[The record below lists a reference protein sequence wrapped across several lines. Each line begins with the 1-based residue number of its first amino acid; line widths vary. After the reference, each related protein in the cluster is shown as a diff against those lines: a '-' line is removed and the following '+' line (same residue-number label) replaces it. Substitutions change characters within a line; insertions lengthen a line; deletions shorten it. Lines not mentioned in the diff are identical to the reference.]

1 MTALPAL
8 PLATLAHDA
17 RALDAAAFRARHG
30 DAFLIK
36 SGADKVKQGQ
46 LKTVAVVAVAGGHFV
61 LGESVVYPLLTA
73 APPVTLG
80 RAKSSDVVIADA
92 SVSTFHAGLLR
103 DGDRWTVQDADS
115 RNGTAFDG
123 AAVPARGRGDPVVL
137 VAGKL
142 LRVGSVEL
150 LFADAALVAQ
160 LAAIESPA

>member
-1 MTALPAL
+1 MPALPAL
-8 PLATLAHDA
+8 PLATLAKDA
-17 RALDAAAFRARHG
+17 RDLDAGAFRARHG

-61 LGESVVYPLLTA
+61 LGESVVYPLAAA

-80 RAKSSDVVIADA
+80 RAKSSDLVVADA
-92 SVSTFHAGLLR
+92 SISTFHAGLVK
-103 DGDRWTVQDADS
+103 DGDRWAVHDADS

-123 AAVPARGRGDPVVL
+123 RAVPARGRGDPVPL
-137 VAGKL
+137 VAGKV

-160 LAAIESPA
+160 LASIEAPP